1 MLSPTHRRMTHVE
14 LKRGIPTMIRVD
26 LLRSTVAQFIVR
38 CEPHVLNVRH
48 GCVVCAAARKMLR
61 LGIDPA
67 EKIDVRRDGEPA
79 FDRCQSVA
87 WWAALTVV
95 ETAEHGPRFRWRST
109 KATHS
114 GTAGRSGVV
123 GDLAPQRNCR
133 ALPNVRN
140 AIAKGYSR

>member
-1 MLSPTHRRMTHVE
+1 
-14 LKRGIPTMIRVD
+14 MIRVD
-26 LLRSTVAQFIVR
+26 LLRSTLAHFVVR
-38 CEPHVLNVRH
+38 CETHVLNIKH

-95 ETAEHGPRFRWRST
+95 ETAEHGPRFRRLPPTEPPPSS
-109 KATHS
+109 KAALRASDPPEDKTPVS
-114 GTAGRSGVV
+114 KPSIPGAGHGR
-123 GDLAPQRNCR
+123 
-133 ALPNVRN
+133 
-140 AIAKGYSR
+140 K